1 MTPESNIT
9 QLLANVQKGDREAE
23 KLLMEAVYE
32 ELHRLATGYMRRE
45 RRDHTLQA
53 SALVNE
59 TYVRLIGSGPLSWE
73 SRAHF
78 FVTAAQTM
86 RRVLIDH
93 ARRHVAEKRGGAGIR
108 IELNENIPAME
119 TSESGRM
126 LDLDRAL
133 NRLAVLDARQ
143 ARVVE
148 LRFFAGLTVE
158 QTAEIMAISEKTVKR
173 DWAVARA
180 WLEGEITGAAPL
192 ARRAGE
198 GE

>member
-1 MTPESNIT
+1 MSAHMAIEGNIT
-9 QLLANVQKGDREAE
+9 QLLANVRDGDRDSQ
-23 KLLMEAVYE
+23 KRLMEAVYE

-45 RRDHTLQA
+45 RPDHTLQA

-59 TYVRLIGSGPLSWE
+59 AYVRLIGNGPLSWE

-93 ARRHVAEKRGGAGIR
+93 ARRHVAEKRGGAGLR
-108 IELNENIPAME
+108 IELNENIVAVGD
-119 TSESGRM
+119 TGSGRM

-133 NRLAVLDARQ
+133 TRLAELDPRQ
-143 ARVVE
+143 AKVVE

-158 QTAEIMAISEKTVKR
+158 QTAEVLSISEKTVKR

-180 WLEGEITGAAPL
+180 WLEGEITGSAL
-192 ARRAGE
+192 
-198 GE
+198 

>member
-1 MTPESNIT
+1 MTPDPNIT
-9 QLLANVQKGDREAE
+9 QLLAHVQKGDREAE
-23 KLLMEAVYE
+23 RQLMEAVYE
-32 ELHRLATGYMRRE
+32 ELHRLAAGYMRRE
-45 RRDHTLQA
+45 RPDHTLQA

-59 TYVRLIGSGPLSWE
+59 AYVRLIGNGPVSWE

-93 ARRHVAEKRGGAGIR
+93 ARRHVAEKRGGAGVR
-108 IELNENIPAME
+108 IDLNENIAAVE
-119 TSESGRM
+119 NTESGRM

-133 NRLAVLDARQ
+133 TRLAVLDARQ

-158 QTAEIMAISEKTVKR
+158 QTAEVMAISEKTVKR

-180 WLEGEITGAAPL
+180 WLEGEIRGSSL
-192 ARRAGE
+192 A
-198 GE
+198 

>member
-1 MTPESNIT
+1 MTPDPNIT
-9 QLLANVQKGDREAE
+9 QLLAHVQNGDREAE
-23 KLLMEAVYE
+23 KQLMEAVYE
-32 ELHRLATGYMRRE
+32 ELHRLAAGYMRRE
-45 RRDHTLQA
+45 RPDHTLQA

-59 TYVRLIGSGPLSWE
+59 AYVRLIGNGPVSWE

-93 ARRHVAEKRGGAGIR
+93 ARRHVAEKRGGAGVR
-108 IELNENIPAME
+108 IDLNENIAAVE
-119 TSESGRM
+119 NTESGRM

-133 NRLAVLDARQ
+133 TRLAALDARQ

-158 QTAEIMAISEKTVKR
+158 QTAEVMAISEKTVKR

-180 WLEGEITGAAPL
+180 WLEGEIRGSSL
-192 ARRAGE
+192 A
-198 GE
+198 

>member
-1 MTPESNIT
+1 MANMTPDPNIT
-9 QLLANVQKGDREAE
+9 QLLANAQNGDRESE
-23 KLLMEAVYE
+23 KQLMEAVYE
-32 ELHRLATGYMRRE
+32 ELHRLAAGYMRRE
-45 RRDHTLQA
+45 RQDHTLQA

-59 TYVRLIGSGPLSWE
+59 AYVRLIGNGPVSWE

-93 ARRHVAEKRGGAGIR
+93 ARKHVAEKRGGAGMR
-108 IELNENIPAME
+108 IELDENIAAV
-119 TSESGRM
+119 TNGESSRM

-133 NRLAVLDARQ
+133 TRLAGQDERQ

-158 QTAEIMAISEKTVKR
+158 QTAEVMAISEKTVKR
-173 DWAVARA
+173 DWAMARA
-180 WLEGEITGAAPL
+180 WLEGEITGSAP
-192 ARRAGE
+192 
-198 GE
+198 

>member
-1 MTPESNIT
+1 MTPDPNIT
-9 QLLANVQKGDREAE
+9 QLLANVQNGDREAE
-23 KLLMEAVYE
+23 RQLMEAVYE
-32 ELHRLATGYMRRE
+32 ELHRLAAGYMRRE
-45 RRDHTLQA
+45 RPDHTLQA

-59 TYVRLIGSGPLSWE
+59 AFVRLIGNGPVSWE

-93 ARRHVAEKRGGAGIR
+93 ARRHVAEKRGGAGVR
-108 IELNENIPAME
+108 IDLNENIAAVE
-119 TSESGRM
+119 NTESGRM

-133 NRLAVLDARQ
+133 TRLAALDARQ

-158 QTAEIMAISEKTVKR
+158 QPAEVMAISEKTVKR

-180 WLEGEITGAAPL
+180 WLEGEIRGSSL
-192 ARRAGE
+192 A
-198 GE
+198 

>member
-1 MTPESNIT
+1 MAIEGNIT
-9 QLLANVQKGDREAE
+9 QLLANVRDGDRDSQ
-23 KLLMEAVYE
+23 KRLMEAVYE

-45 RRDHTLQA
+45 RPDHTLQA

-59 TYVRLIGSGPLSWE
+59 AYVRLIGNGPLSWE

-93 ARRHVAEKRGGAGIR
+93 ARRHLAEKRGGAGLR
-108 IELNENIPAME
+108 IELNENIVAVAD
-119 TSESGRM
+119 TGSGRM

-133 NRLAVLDARQ
+133 TRLAELDPRQ
-143 ARVVE
+143 AKVVE

-158 QTAEIMAISEKTVKR
+158 QTAEVLSISEKTVKR

-180 WLEGEITGAAPL
+180 WLEGEITGSAL
-192 ARRAGE
+192 
-198 GE
+198 

>member
-1 MTPESNIT
+1 MLPDPNIT
-9 QLLANVQKGDREAE
+9 QLLAHVQNGDREAE
-23 KLLMEAVYE
+23 RQLMEAVYD
-32 ELHRLATGYMRRE
+32 ELHRLAAGYMRRE
-45 RRDHTLQA
+45 RADHTLQA

-59 TYVRLIGSGPLSWE
+59 AYVRLIGNGPVSWE

-93 ARRHVAEKRGGAGIR
+93 ARRHVAGKRGGAGVR
-108 IELNENIPAME
+108 IELNENIAAVE
-119 TSESGRM
+119 NTESGRM

-133 NRLAVLDARQ
+133 TRLAALDARQ

-158 QTAEIMAISEKTVKR
+158 QTAEVMAISEKTVKR

-180 WLEGEITGAAPL
+180 WLEGEIKGSGLP
-192 ARRAGE
+192 
-198 GE
+198 

>member
-1 MTPESNIT
+1 MTPDPNIT
-9 QLLANVQKGDREAE
+9 QLLAHVQNGDLEAE
-23 KLLMEAVYE
+23 RQLMEAVYE
-32 ELHRLATGYMRRE
+32 ELHRLAAGYMRRE
-45 RRDHTLQA
+45 RPDHTLQA

-59 TYVRLIGSGPLSWE
+59 AYVRLIGNGPVSWE

-93 ARRHVAEKRGGAGIR
+93 ARRHVAEKRGGAGVR
-108 IELNENIPAME
+108 IDLNENIAAVE
-119 TSESGRM
+119 NTESGRM

-133 NRLAVLDARQ
+133 TRLAVLDARQ

-158 QTAEIMAISEKTVKR
+158 QTAEVMAISEKTVKR

-180 WLEGEITGAAPL
+180 WLEGEIRGSSL
-192 ARRAGE
+192 A
-198 GE
+198 

>member
-1 MTPESNIT
+1 
-9 QLLANVQKGDREAE
+9 
-23 KLLMEAVYE
+23 MEAVYE

-45 RRDHTLQA
+45 RPDHTLQA

-59 TYVRLIGSGPLSWE
+59 AYVRLLGNGPVSWE

-93 ARRHVAEKRGGAGIR
+93 ARRHVAEKRGGAGMR
-108 IELNENIPAME
+108 IELSENIAAVE
-119 TSESGRM
+119 NSGSSRM

-133 NRLAVLDARQ
+133 TRLAVLDARQ
-143 ARVVE
+143 AKVVE

-158 QTAEIMAISEKTVKR
+158 QTADVLAISEKTVKR

-180 WLEGEITGAAPL
+180 WLEGEITGSSL
-192 ARRAGE
+192 
-198 GE
+198 

>member
-1 MTPESNIT
+1 MTPDPNIT
-9 QLLANVQKGDREAE
+9 QLLAHVQNGDREAE
-23 KLLMEAVYE
+23 RQLMEAVYE
-32 ELHRLATGYMRRE
+32 ELHRLAAGYMRRE
-45 RRDHTLQA
+45 RPDHTLQA

-59 TYVRLIGSGPLSWE
+59 AYVRLIGNGPVSWE

-93 ARRHVAEKRGGAGIR
+93 ARRHVAEKRGGAGVR
-108 IELNENIPAME
+108 IDLNENIAAVE
-119 TSESGRM
+119 NTESGRM

-133 NRLAVLDARQ
+133 TRLAVLDARQ

-158 QTAEIMAISEKTVKR
+158 QTAEVMAISEKTVKR

-180 WLEGEITGAAPL
+180 WLEGESRGSSL
-192 ARRAGE
+192 A
-198 GE
+198 

>member
-1 MTPESNIT
+1 MTPDPNIT
-9 QLLANVQKGDREAE
+9 QLLAHVQNGDLEAE
-23 KLLMEAVYE
+23 RQLMEAVYE
-32 ELHRLATGYMRRE
+32 ELHRLAAGYMRRE
-45 RRDHTLQA
+45 RPDHTLQA

-59 TYVRLIGSGPLSWE
+59 AYVRLIGNGPVSWE

-93 ARRHVAEKRGGAGIR
+93 ARRHVAEKRGGAGVR
-108 IELNENIPAME
+108 IDLNENIAAVE
-119 TSESGRM
+119 NTESGRM

-133 NRLAVLDARQ
+133 TRLASLDARQ

-158 QTAEIMAISEKTVKR
+158 QTAEVMAISEKTVKR

-180 WLEGEITGAAPL
+180 WLEGEIRGSSL
-192 ARRAGE
+192 A
-198 GE
+198 

>member
-1 MTPESNIT
+1 MTPDPNIT
-9 QLLANVQKGDREAE
+9 QLLAHVQNGDREAE
-23 KLLMEAVYE
+23 TQLMEAVYE
-32 ELHRLATGYMRRE
+32 ELHRLAAGYMRRE
-45 RRDHTLQA
+45 RPDHTLQA

-59 TYVRLIGSGPLSWE
+59 AYVRLIGNGPVSWE

-93 ARRHVAEKRGGAGIR
+93 ARRHVAEKRGGAGVR
-108 IELNENIPAME
+108 IDLNENIAAVE
-119 TSESGRM
+119 NTESGRM

-133 NRLAVLDARQ
+133 TRLASLDARQ

-158 QTAEIMAISEKTVKR
+158 QTAEVMAISEKTVKR

-180 WLEGEITGAAPL
+180 WLEGEIRGASL
-192 ARRAGE
+192 A
-198 GE
+198 

>member
-1 MTPESNIT
+1 MANMTPDPNIT
-9 QLLANVQKGDREAE
+9 QLLANAQNGDRESE
-23 KLLMEAVYE
+23 KQLMEAVYE
-32 ELHRLATGYMRRE
+32 ELHRLAAGYMRRE
-45 RRDHTLQA
+45 RQDHTLQA

-59 TYVRLIGSGPLSWE
+59 AYVRLIGNGPVSWE

-93 ARRHVAEKRGGAGIR
+93 ARKHVAEKRGGAGMR
-108 IELNENIPAME
+108 IELDENIAAV
-119 TSESGRM
+119 TNGESSRM

-133 NRLAVLDARQ
+133 TRLAGQDERQ

-158 QTAEIMAISEKTVKR
+158 QTAEVMAISEKTVKR
-173 DWAVARA
+173 DWAMARA
-180 WLEGEITGAAPL
+180 WLEGEITGSTP
-192 ARRAGE
+192 
-198 GE
+198 

>member
-1 MTPESNIT
+1 MAGDHLVT
-9 QLLANVQKGDREAE
+9 QLLAEVASGKAGAEE
-23 KLLMEAVYE
+23 KLVEVVYG
-32 ELHRLATGYMRRE
+32 ELHRLAQGYMRKE
-45 RRDHTLQA
+45 RPGHTLQA

-59 TYVRLIGSGPLSWE
+59 AYVRLIGNGPVSWE

-93 ARRHVAEKRGGAGIR
+93 ARKHVAEKRGGAGMR
-108 IELNENIPAME
+108 IELDENIAAVRNG
-119 TSESGRM
+119 ESSRM

-133 NRLAVLDARQ
+133 TRLAAQDERQ

-158 QTAEIMAISEKTVKR
+158 RTAEVMAISEKTVKR
-173 DWAVARA
+173 DWAMARA
-180 WLEGEITGAAPL
+180 WLEGEITGSTP
-192 ARRAGE
+192 
-198 GE
+198 

>member
-1 MTPESNIT
+1 MTPDPNIT
-9 QLLANVQKGDREAE
+9 QLLAHVQNGDREAE
-23 KLLMEAVYE
+23 RQLMEAVYE
-32 ELHRLATGYMRRE
+32 ELHRLAAGYMRRE
-45 RRDHTLQA
+45 RPDHTLQA

-59 TYVRLIGSGPLSWE
+59 AYVRLIGNGPVSWE

-93 ARRHVAEKRGGAGIR
+93 ARRHVAEKRGGAGVR
-108 IELNENIPAME
+108 IDLNENIAAVE
-119 TSESGRM
+119 NTESGRM

-133 NRLAVLDARQ
+133 TRLASLDARQ

-158 QTAEIMAISEKTVKR
+158 QTAEVMAISEKTVKR

-180 WLEGEITGAAPL
+180 WLEGEIRGSAFA
-192 ARRAGE
+192 
-198 GE
+198 

>member
-1 MTPESNIT
+1 MTPDPNIT
-9 QLLANVQKGDREAE
+9 QLLAHVQNGDREAE
-23 KLLMEAVYE
+23 RQLMEAVYE
-32 ELHRLATGYMRRE
+32 ELHRLAAGYMRRE
-45 RRDHTLQA
+45 RPDHTLQA

-59 TYVRLIGSGPLSWE
+59 AYVRLIGNGPVSWE

-93 ARRHVAEKRGGAGIR
+93 ARRHVAEKRGGAGVR
-108 IELNENIPAME
+108 IDLNENIAAVE
-119 TSESGRM
+119 NTESGRM

-133 NRLAVLDARQ
+133 TRLASLDARQ

-158 QTAEIMAISEKTVKR
+158 QTAEVMAISEKTVKR

-180 WLEGEITGAAPL
+180 WLEGEIRGASL
-192 ARRAGE
+192 A
-198 GE
+198 

>member
-1 MTPESNIT
+1 MANMTPDPNIT
-9 QLLANVQKGDREAE
+9 QLLANAQNGDRESE
-23 KLLMEAVYE
+23 KQLMEAVYE
-32 ELHRLATGYMRRE
+32 ELHRLAAGYMRRE
-45 RRDHTLQA
+45 RQDHTLQA

-59 TYVRLIGSGPLSWE
+59 AYVRLIGNGPVSWE

-93 ARRHVAEKRGGAGIR
+93 ARKHVAEKRGGAGMR
-108 IELNENIPAME
+108 IELDENIAAV
-119 TSESGRM
+119 TKGESSRM

-133 NRLAVLDARQ
+133 TRLAAQDERQ

-158 QTAEIMAISEKTVKR
+158 QTAEVMAISEKTVKR
-173 DWAVARA
+173 DWAMARA
-180 WLEGEITGAAPL
+180 WLEGEITGSAP
-192 ARRAGE
+192 
-198 GE
+198 

>member
-1 MTPESNIT
+1 MTPDPNIT
-9 QLLANVQKGDREAE
+9 QLLANVQNGDREAE
-23 KLLMEAVYE
+23 RQLMEAVYE
-32 ELHRLATGYMRRE
+32 ELHRLAAGYMRRE
-45 RRDHTLQA
+45 RPDHTLQA

-59 TYVRLIGSGPLSWE
+59 AFVRLIGNGPVSWE
-73 SRAHF
+73 SRAHC

-93 ARRHVAEKRGGAGIR
+93 ARRHVAEKRGGAGVR
-108 IELNENIPAME
+108 IDLNENIAAVE
-119 TSESGRM
+119 NTESGRM

-133 NRLAVLDARQ
+133 TRLAALDARQ

-158 QTAEIMAISEKTVKR
+158 QPAEVMAISEKTVKR

-180 WLEGEITGAAPL
+180 WLEGEIRGSSL
-192 ARRAGE
+192 A
-198 GE
+198 

>member
-1 MTPESNIT
+1 
-9 QLLANVQKGDREAE
+9 
-23 KLLMEAVYE
+23 
-32 ELHRLATGYMRRE
+32 MRRE
-45 RRDHTLQA
+45 RPDHTLQA

-59 TYVRLIGSGPLSWE
+59 AYVRLIGNGPVSWE

-93 ARRHVAEKRGGAGIR
+93 ARRHVAEKRGGAGVR
-108 IELNENIPAME
+108 IDLNENIAAVE
-119 TSESGRM
+119 NTESGRM

-133 NRLAVLDARQ
+133 TRLAVLDARQ

-158 QTAEIMAISEKTVKR
+158 QTAEVMAISEKTVKR

-180 WLEGEITGAAPL
+180 WLEGEIRGSSL
-192 ARRAGE
+192 A
-198 GE
+198 

>member
-1 MTPESNIT
+1 MANMTPDPNIT
-9 QLLANVQKGDREAE
+9 QLLANAQNGDRESE
-23 KLLMEAVYE
+23 KQLMEAVYE
-32 ELHRLATGYMRRE
+32 ELHRLAAGYMRRE
-45 RRDHTLQA
+45 RQDHTLQA

-59 TYVRLIGSGPLSWE
+59 AYVRLIGNGPVSWE

-93 ARRHVAEKRGGAGIR
+93 ARKHVAEKRGGAGMR
-108 IELNENIPAME
+108 IELDENIAAV
-119 TSESGRM
+119 TKGESSRM

-133 NRLAVLDARQ
+133 TRLAEQDERQ

-158 QTAEIMAISEKTVKR
+158 QTAEVMAISEKTVKR
-173 DWAVARA
+173 DWAMARA
-180 WLEGEITGAAPL
+180 WLEGEITGSAP
-192 ARRAGE
+192 
-198 GE
+198 

>member
-1 MTPESNIT
+1 MTPDPNIT
-9 QLLANVQKGDREAE
+9 QLLAHVQNGDREAE
-23 KLLMEAVYE
+23 RQLMEAVYE
-32 ELHRLATGYMRRE
+32 ELHRLAAGYMRRE
-45 RRDHTLQA
+45 RPDHTLQA

-59 TYVRLIGSGPLSWE
+59 AYVRLIGNGPVSWE

-93 ARRHVAEKRGGAGIR
+93 ARRHVAEKRGGAGVR
-108 IELNENIPAME
+108 IDLNENIAAVE
-119 TSESGRM
+119 NTESGRM

-133 NRLAVLDARQ
+133 TRLASLDARQ

-158 QTAEIMAISEKTVKR
+158 QTAEVMAISEKTVKR

-180 WLEGEITGAAPL
+180 WLEGEIRGSSL
-192 ARRAGE
+192 A
-198 GE
+198 

>member
-1 MTPESNIT
+1 MTPDPNIT
-9 QLLANVQKGDREAE
+9 QLLAHVQNGDREAE
-23 KLLMEAVYE
+23 RQLMEAVYE
-32 ELHRLATGYMRRE
+32 ELHRLAAGYMRRE
-45 RRDHTLQA
+45 RPDHTLQA

-59 TYVRLIGSGPLSWE
+59 AYVRLIGNGPVSWE

-93 ARRHVAEKRGGAGIR
+93 ARRHVAEKRGGAGVR
-108 IELNENIPAME
+108 IDLNENIAAVE
-119 TSESGRM
+119 NTESGRM

-133 NRLAVLDARQ
+133 TRLAVLDARQ

-158 QTAEIMAISEKTVKR
+158 QTAEVMAISEKTVKR

-180 WLEGEITGAAPL
+180 WLEGEIRGSSL
-192 ARRAGE
+192 A
-198 GE
+198 